1 MKYLFPALLTL
12 ILQTSNCIA
21 MTAAPETYNY
31 LLIPYP
37 LEKQH
42 TIQEPSIAP
51 SKITITA
58 TKGSDLFTNA
68 DSSYQVDNA
77 PRLIFAPKADFIFSA
92 KVSVNL
98 EKSFDGAALIVY
110 ADEGNWAKL
119 LLERFNSGKNGI
131 ASTVVYKGGDD
142 AYHIETQRE
151 YSHLKIARKGTTY
164 FFYHSEDSRHWSYLR
179 SFSLQTSKSTR
190 IGFLAQSPTG
200 PKVQALFSDI
210 NFEEKTITDYMQ
222 GT

>member
-1 MKYLFPALLTL
+1 MKYLLPALLTL
-12 ILQTSNCIA
+12 ILQASNCIA
-21 MTAAPETYNY
+21 MTAAPEIYNY
-31 LLIPYP
+31 LRIPYP

-42 TIQEPSIAP
+42 TIQEPNIAP

-68 DSSYQVDNA
+68 DSSYQIDNA
-77 PRLIFAPKADFIFSA
+77 PRLLFAPNTDFIFSA
-92 KVSVNL
+92 KVSVDF
-98 EKSFDGAALIVY
+98 EKNFDGAALIVY

-164 FFYHSEDSRHWSYLR
+164 FFYH
-179 SFSLQTSKSTR
+179 
-190 IGFLAQSPTG
+190 
-200 PKVQALFSDI
+200 
-210 NFEEKTITDYMQ
+210 
-222 GT
+222 